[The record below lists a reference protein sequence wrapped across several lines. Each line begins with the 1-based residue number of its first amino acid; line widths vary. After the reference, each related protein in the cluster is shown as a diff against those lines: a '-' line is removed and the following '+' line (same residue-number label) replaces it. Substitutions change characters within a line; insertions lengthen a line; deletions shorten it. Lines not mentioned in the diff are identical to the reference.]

1 MVEGVVSLAIVISAM
16 LLFVLRAIG
25 QFRQRRVAQ
34 AFMNVA
40 FIEATTAVLV
50 TMTPVRFLLAPHSFS
65 FVPIDPKFGV
75 TYVLQDSL
83 SSLGEELLTLAFV
96 TLAMA
101 WAASE
106 SKNVQRM
113 LKGTRPRT
121 VRASQ
126 RNIR

>member
-40 FIEATTAVLV
+40 FIEATTALLV